1 MDKES
6 LFKIVFVLT
15 LLRNRV
21 DEKHK
26 EYADEMI
33 NMIQEHLVS
42 MGMNSNG

>member
-6 LFKIVFVLT
+6 LFKILFVLT

-26 EYADEMI
+26 EYANEMI
-33 NMIQEHLVS
+33 DMIHEHLGVKS
-42 MGMNSNG
+42 TDNG